1 MTASN
6 FPEETLAGG
15 YAVYTDAVGELRRR
29 YSFDFVAIG
38 LTAFVGA
45 PLKWIYSAGAT
56 GERHKRIVLAPG
68 HGIGGIVIKSGKPM
82 LFTDID
88 EEIDPQEYSSYPIV
102 FAEDLR
108 SFCALPLKK
117 NGRVVGSLLAA
128 FRSVEPKHVAV
139 YQQMIDD
146 LGDALCDLEVVSEGF
161 MNFEKIV
168 EEKRPAKSGA
178 PIPHSEITRI
188 IGAQEDERKRIS
200 RELHDGIAQELWSV
214 SFSLKRLRDMS
225 MGAEERA
232 LIDEAGANIERILD
246 ELHNITVELR
256 PSALDHL
263 GFASALRSQAAIFER
278 TYGAEIVFEG
288 ELSTERFPQALE
300 TQAYRICQEA
310 MLNACKYS
318 DSDRIGVSI
327 ESAGGWLRVS
337 VSDAG
342 CGFDVEEPEI
352 RGSGCGLPGMKERA
366 LLIGATL
373 TIESGEE
380 GTTVTLVAPMGT
392 DEGAL

>member
-15 YAVYTDAVGELRRR
+15 CTEYAELAEDLHAR
-29 YSFDFVAIG
+29 YGFDFVAIG

-56 GERHKRIVLAPG
+56 GDRHKRIVLAPG

-108 SFCALPLKK
+108 SFCALPLRK

-128 FRSVEPKHVAV
+128 FRTVNENHVAV
-139 YQQMIDD
+139 YQHMIDD
-146 LGDALCDLEVVSEGF
+146 LNDKLCDLEIVSEGF

-168 EEKRPAKSGA
+168 EERRPQKSGA

-214 SFSLKRLRDMS
+214 SFSLKRLRE
-225 MGAEERA
+225 MGLGEQERA
-232 LIDEAGANIERILD
+232 IIDEAGSNIERILD

-263 GFASALRSQAAIFER
+263 GFASALRSQAVIFEK

-288 ELSTERFPQALE
+288 GLTTERFPQALE

-310 MLNACKYS
+310 ILNACKYS
-318 DSDRIGVSI
+318 DSDKIVVTI
-327 ESAGGWLRVS
+327 ENAGRWLHVS
-337 VSDAG
+337 VSDSG
-342 CGFDVEEPEI
+342 KGFNVDNPEVK
-352 RGSGCGLPGMKERA
+352 GSGCGLPGMKERA
-366 LLIGATL
+366 HLIGATL
-373 TIESGEE
+373 SIESSAD
-380 GTTVTLVAPMGT
+380 GTTVTLVAPMGVG
-392 DEGAL
+392 EGAL

>member
-214 SFSLKRLRDMS
+214 SFSL
-225 MGAEERA
+225 
-232 LIDEAGANIERILD
+232 
-246 ELHNITVELR
+246 
-256 PSALDHL
+256 
-263 GFASALRSQAAIFER
+263 
-278 TYGAEIVFEG
+278 
-288 ELSTERFPQALE
+288 
-300 TQAYRICQEA
+300 
-310 MLNACKYS
+310 
-318 DSDRIGVSI
+318 
-327 ESAGGWLRVS
+327 
-337 VSDAG
+337 
-342 CGFDVEEPEI
+342 
-352 RGSGCGLPGMKERA
+352 
-366 LLIGATL
+366 
-373 TIESGEE
+373 
-380 GTTVTLVAPMGT
+380 
-392 DEGAL
+392 